1 MAVASISKEVTMEFG
16 MKRVVASVQV
26 VAILN
31 RIYNSSPVSVA
42 SISKESKL
50 SVSYLEQIFSKLRR
64 SEIVTSQRGAGGG
77 YHLSKANPSVADVVR
92 AVTHT
97 PDSFEPVLNALEWV
111 PVAQLVQG
119 KSPTP

>member
-31 RIYNSSPVSVA
+31 RIYNGSPVS
-42 SISKESKL
+42 IIDRQGIKRMLCRLERCCRL
-50 SVSYLEQIFSKLRR
+50 RSV
-64 SEIVTSQRGAGGG
+64 EIVTSQRGAGGG
-77 YHLSKANPSVADVVR
+77 LRSPANPSVADVVR

-97 PDSFEPVLNALEWV
+97 PDSFNLRAECSGVGPRRASD
-111 PVAQLVQG
+111 AG

>member
-1 MAVASISKEVTMEFG
+1 MEFG

-31 RIYNSSPVSVA
+31 RIYNGSPVSIA

-50 SVSYLEQIFSKLRR
+50 SVSYLEQIFSKLRS

-111 PVAQLVQG
+111 PVAQLAQENPLPHKAQNPRKAG
-119 KSPTP
+119 

>member
-31 RIYNSSPVSVA
+31 RIYNGSPVSIA

-50 SVSYLEQIFSKLRR
+50 SVSYLEQIFSKLRS

-77 YHLSKANPSVADVVR
+77 YHLSKANPSVADVVC

-97 PDSFEPVLNALEWV
+97 PDSFKPVLNALEWV
-111 PVAQLVQG
+111 PVAQLV
-119 KSPTP
+119 

>member
-1 MAVASISKEVTMEFG
+1 MDSGPDGTQTTLT
-16 MKRVVASVQV
+16 VQV
-26 VAILN
+26 VAILY
-31 RIYNSSPVSVA
+31 RIYNGSPVSIA

-50 SVSYLEQIFSKLRR
+50 SVSYLEQIFSKLRT

-111 PVAQLVQG
+111 PVAQLAQG

>member
-1 MAVASISKEVTMEFG
+1 

-31 RIYNSSPVSVA
+31 RIYNGSPDSIA

-50 SVSYLEQIFSKLRR
+50 SVSYLEQIFSKLRS

-97 PDSFEPVLNALEWV
+97 LDSFEPVLNALEWV

>member
-1 MAVASISKEVTMEFG
+1 MEFG

-31 RIYNSSPVSVA
+31 RIYNGSPVSVA

-77 YHLSKANPSVADVVR
+77 YHLSKANPIVR